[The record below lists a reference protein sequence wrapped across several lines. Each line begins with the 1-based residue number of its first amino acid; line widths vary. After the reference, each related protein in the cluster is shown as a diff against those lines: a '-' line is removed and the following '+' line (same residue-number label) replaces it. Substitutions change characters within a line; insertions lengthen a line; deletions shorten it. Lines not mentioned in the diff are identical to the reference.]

1 MYNIYIYHPLNV
13 HQVKVCL
20 NLKIIISR
28 FFLVNYQNSV
38 TLETIKQINQSMS
51 FI

>member
-1 MYNIYIYHPLNV
+1 MHNIYIYHPLNV
-13 HQVKVCL
+13 HHVIIYL
-20 NLKIIISR
+20 NLKIIIAH

-38 TLETIKQINQSMS
+38 TLETIKQINESMS